1 MRTNPQN
8 ASSMSNTATR
18 ILMLRNAVKQ
28 LVENAVGMNPQDV
41 GSLENTAARILTLP
55 NVVQKL
61 VENAISHHINNII

>member
-1 MRTNPQN
+1 
-8 ASSMSNTATR
+8 
-18 ILMLRNAVKQ
+18 MLRNAVKQ

-61 VENAISHHINNII
+61 VEDAK